1 MGIVGVYY
9 WKTFVHNDNK
19 SLIEA
24 LIIFLEE
31 CTETSCSLT
40 KSKTLKFSKVIEKE
54 ILTTPAKSSA
64 LTSVRQ
70 LLTSAAF
77 PQDRFLSRRY
87 SI

>member
-9 WKTFVHNDNK
+9 WKTFIHNENK

-31 CTETSCSLT
+31 CTESSNSLT
-40 KSKTLKFSKVIEKE
+40 KSKTVKFCKAMEKE
-54 ILTTPAKSSA
+54 ILTSPSKSSGV
-64 LTSVRQ
+64 TSVRQ
-70 LLTSAAF
+70 LLTSAAL
-77 PQDRFLSRRY
+77 PQERFLSRRY